1 MRKLMIGLL
10 SAAALGLSTAA
21 NAQVSVD
28 NKNLDVVIPEDH
40 GDTFSIGFLELGG
53 DSPFDHFITF
63 TEALA
68 GTYGFTLTTTATTNS
83 TGGIAAAT
91 DVDFTSAWLEDDMG
105 NLIANLLADPDNTD
119 VNEDY
124 GLAGLFLNAGTYT
137 LHITGTRG
145 ENSQYTGGI
154 AFAAVPE
161 PATWAMLLLGFGAV
175 GFTMRRRRRPALVQ
189 IA

>member
-1 MRKLMIGLL
+1 MIGLL
-10 SAAALGLSTAA
+10 GAAALGLSTAA
-21 NAQVSVD
+21 NAQVTVD
-28 NKNLDVVIPEDH
+28 SSNIDVVIPDDQ
-40 GDTFSIGFLELGG
+40 GSTFALGFFELGG

-68 GTYGFTLTTTATTNS
+68 GTYGFTLTTTATTTDGP
-83 TGGIAAAT
+83 TGLAPKT
-91 DVDFTSAWLEDDMG
+91 DVDFTAAWLEDDMG
-105 NLIANLLADPDNTD
+105 NLIASLLANPNNTD
-119 VNEDY
+119 ITENY
-124 GLAGLFLNAGTYT
+124 SLAGLSLDAGTYT

-145 ENSQYTGGI
+145 GNSQYSGGI

-175 GFTMRRRRRPALVQ
+175 GFAMRRRRSPALLQ

>member
-10 SAAALGLSTAA
+10 GAAALGLSTAA
-21 NAQVSVD
+21 NAQVTVD
-28 NKNLDVVIPEDH
+28 SSNVDVVIPDDQ
-40 GDTFSIGFLELGG
+40 GSTFSLGFLELGG
-53 DSPFDHFITF
+53 ASPFDHFITF

-68 GTYGFTLTTTATTNS
+68 GTYGFTLTTTATTD
-83 TGGIAAAT
+83 GGAVVPAT
-91 DVDFTSAWLEDDMG
+91 DVDFTAAWLEDDMG
-105 NLIANLLADPDNTD
+105 NLIASLLADPDNTD

-124 GLAGLFLNAGTYT
+124 DLSGLFLDAGTYT

-145 ENSQYTGGI
+145 GNSQYSGGI

-175 GFTMRRRRRPALVQ
+175 GFAMRRRRSPALVQ